1 MDNIGS
7 FSGLKRQGRDSDQLS
22 PVRIYLTSTKQID
35 AKIYF
40 VGD

>member
-1 MDNIGS
+1 MDNNGS
-7 FSGLKRQGRDSDQLS
+7 FSGLKRQGRDGDQLS
-22 PVRIYLTSTKQID
+22 PVRIYQTSATQID